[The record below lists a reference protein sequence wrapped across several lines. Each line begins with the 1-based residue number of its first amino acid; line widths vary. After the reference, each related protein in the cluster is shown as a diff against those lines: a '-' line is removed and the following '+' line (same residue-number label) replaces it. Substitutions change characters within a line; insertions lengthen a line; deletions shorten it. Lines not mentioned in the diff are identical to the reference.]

1 MTLNDIVLLAKDNSG
16 IVALCVLVVMS
27 LVEVSPIKINP
38 WSFLGN
44 MLNKGVIDK
53 MDKLEKDV
61 ADVKKEVA
69 ESSAVTSRYRILR
82 FDDEI
87 LHEVRH
93 TKEHFDQILL
103 DIDVYEG
110 FCDEHPDFKNNIAVM
125 AIRHIKQVYQ
135 KCGTDNSFL

>member
-93 TKEHFDQILL
+93 TKEHFDQIL
-103 DIDVYEG
+103 
-110 FCDEHPDFKNNIAVM
+110 
-125 AIRHIKQVYQ
+125 
-135 KCGTDNSFL
+135 